1 MRVLAATGLA
11 APCVLVRLALPTSRP
26 LPAMLTPNPVS
37 SDAPAVRCAQLT
49 KRFDKQTAVAG
60 IRFEL
65 RVGECLGLLGPNGA
79 GKTTT
84 VEMLEGLY
92 RPDGGI
98 VELFGQSWGQG
109 HDQQL
114 RERLG
119 VGLQDTQLADKLTV
133 LEVLRLFRSFYRDG
147 RSVDEL
153 IGLVGLQDERN
164 KRYHRLSGGQRQRV
178 ALACALVGAPDL
190 LFLDEPTTGLDPR
203 ARKGVWSVVE
213 QFRAGGGTVLLTTH
227 YMEEAATLC
236 DRIAIMD
243 RGRIIAEG
251 TPRAL
256 VDGLGMVQFV
266 EFETPCALDQVTLEQ
281 AGAFTCFERRG
292 DRYRLCIDRS
302 LAALRRLLAELERQ
316 EVTPIGLSTHQATL
330 DDVFLTLTGR
340 ALQSDPP
347 RGTGELENAPTE
359 AVRR

>member
-1 MRVLAATGLA
+1 MRCIG
-11 APCVLVRLALPTSRP
+11 
-26 LPAMLTPNPVS
+26 
-37 SDAPAVRCAQLT
+37 LT
-49 KRFDKQTAVAG
+49 KRFDRQTAVAG
-60 IRFEL
+60 ISFEV

-92 RPDGGI
+92 RPNEGTI
-98 VELFGQSWGQG
+98 ELFGQSWGDG
-109 HDQQL
+109 HDQKL
-114 RERLG
+114 RERIG

-133 LEVLRLFRSFYRDG
+133 LEVLRLFRSFYRNG
-147 RSVDEL
+147 RTVDEL
-153 IGLVGLQDERN
+153 VALVGLDEERN
-164 KRYHRLSGGQRQRV
+164 KRYHRLSGGQKQRV

-203 ARKGVWSVVE
+203 ARQSVWAVVE

-227 YMEEAATLC
+227 YMEEAAALC
-236 DRIAIMD
+236 DRIAILD
-243 RGRIIAEG
+243 QGRIIAEG

-266 EFETPCALDQVTLEQ
+266 EFETPSELDRATLEQ
-281 AGAFTCFERRG
+281 AGAVTCFERRG
-292 DRYRLCIDRS
+292 ERYRLCIERS
-302 LAALRRLLAELERQ
+302 LTALRRLLVELERLK
-316 EVTPIGLSTHQATL
+316 VTPIGLSAHQATL

-347 RGTGELENAPTE
+347 RNAGQLENAPTE
-359 AVRR
+359 AIHT